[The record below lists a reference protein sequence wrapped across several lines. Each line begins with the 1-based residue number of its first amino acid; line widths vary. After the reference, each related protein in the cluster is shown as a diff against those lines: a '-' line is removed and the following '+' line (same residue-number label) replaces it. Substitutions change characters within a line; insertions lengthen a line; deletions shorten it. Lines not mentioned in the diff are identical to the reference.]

1 MFRANVFIRTMLEY
15 VCVTWFALLFELNP
29 LLLDILGKEKSAELP
44 LEGGLVKWP
53 PLALLV
59 DQDRE

>member
-1 MFRANVFIRTMLEY
+1 MLEY